1 MRTIDQNQI
10 PQVQVLT
17 PGVQLS
23 GKVRKVQELEHAE
36 TTLCLQQFG
45 LAKETVRTLAWI
57 KGGRKPGYRRAPDTL
72 SLPGVQHID
81 IQVYSRLHVVYPKQS
96 SEHQFVKEMLY
107 CKDEYPMGKD
117 KYWLVPRYDTVL
129 VQYGKGRDD
138 GGTMD
143 RRRIAR
149 LRCLFRTPIL
159 GGQQLAFVQW
169 FKTNRDPEE
178 STGMFATKKTD
189 EYEVIELATIERG
202 VHLIPLFGGMME
214 NPPRARAEVGKPFGL
229 DAFDTFVV
237 NNHIDIELYNT
248 IYG

>member
-1 MRTIDQNQI
+1 VRTIDQHQI

-23 GKVRKVQELEHAE
+23 GKVQKVQELEHAE
-36 TTLCLQQFG
+36 TTLCLQQSGF
-45 LAKETVRTLAWI
+45 AKETVRTLAWI

-117 KYWLVPRYDTVL
+117 KYWVVPRYDTVL
-129 VQYGKGRDD
+129 VQYGKGRHD

-143 RRRIAR
+143 CQRIAR

-169 FKTNRDPEE
+169 FKTDRDSEE
-178 STGMFATKKTD
+178 STGQSWPMTCLKPDGRPECTGIFHSRPTFDVTAD
-189 EYEVIELATIERG
+189 RSIPVRCLHPPG
-202 VHLIPLFGGMME
+202 VVPI
-214 NPPRARAEVGKPFGL
+214 RC
-229 DAFDTFVV
+229 
-237 NNHIDIELYNT
+237 
-248 IYG
+248 

>member
-1 MRTIDQNQI
+1 VRTIDQNQI

-107 CKDEYPMGKD
+107 CKDEYPMGK
-117 KYWLVPRYDTVL
+117 T
-129 VQYGKGRDD
+129 
-138 GGTMD
+138 
-143 RRRIAR
+143 
-149 LRCLFRTPIL
+149 
-159 GGQQLAFVQW
+159 
-169 FKTNRDPEE
+169 
-178 STGMFATKKTD
+178 STGLYLGTTLSWFSTVKAEMMVEQWTAD
-189 EYEVIELATIERG
+189 ESHVCD
-202 VHLIPLFGGMME
+202 VCFGHQSSAG
-214 NPPRARAEVGKPFGL
+214 NS
-229 DAFDTFVV
+229 
-237 NNHIDIELYNT
+237 
-248 IYG
+248 